1 MVKTAK
7 KMPKKSSKKGSGRG
21 SGYAVNVMQRTA
33 SDIGRTAERTVD
45 SMAMTVRGRR
55 RPTMEIAIISLIL
68 NIIVPGLGSIIGGK
82 TKQGIWQVI
91 LLVIGTI
98 LSVIGIGI
106 FMILIAWIWA
116 LVSGIHLIMDAN
128 R

>member
-1 MVKTAK
+1 
-7 KMPKKSSKKGSGRG
+7 
-21 SGYAVNVMQRTA
+21 
-33 SDIGRTAERTVD
+33 
-45 SMAMTVRGRR
+45 
-55 RPTMEIAIISLIL
+55 MEIAIISLIL